1 MLCGLRL
8 QEVSLPLHPYPLTP
22 NHNALNQSTIEP
34 ITTIIFDLGG
44 VLIDWNPRYLYRK
57 LLANEA
63 EIEHFLTH
71 IATSD
76 WNEAQD
82 AGRSLADGTALLVA
96 KHPAYETLI
105 RAFYGRWPEMLGGPI
120 QETVEILREL
130 KTAGR
135 YDLFALT
142 NWSAE
147 TWPVALAEYDFLHW
161 FQGVLVSG
169 EEKMRKPAP
178 AFYRL
183 LEERFPLQLS
193 TSLFIDDNLR
203 NVEAARAL
211 GLRSIHFQSP
221 DQLREEMTAFL
232 GDYS

>member
-1 MLCGLRL
+1 M
-8 QEVSLPLHPYPLTP
+8 
-22 NHNALNQSTIEP
+22 
-34 ITTIIFDLGG
+34 
-44 VLIDWNPRYLYRK
+44 LIDWNPRYLYRK
-57 LLANEA
+57 LLDNEA

-82 AGRSLADGTALLVA
+82 AGRPLEEGTALLVDT
-96 KHPAYETLI
+96 HPEYEQLI
-105 RAFYGRWPEMLGGPI
+105 RAFYGRWPEMLGGSI
-120 QETVEILREL
+120 AGTVDILTQL
-130 KTAGR
+130 KKEGK

-142 NWSAE
+142 NWSGE
-147 TWPVALAEYDFLHW
+147 TWPIALKEYDFLSW

-178 AFYRL
+178 AFYQL
-183 LEERFPLQLS
+183 LEERFPLKLS

-221 DQLREEMTAFL
+221 EQLRGELIKLEI
-232 GDYS
+232 

>member
-1 MLCGLRL
+1 M
-8 QEVSLPLHPYPLTP
+8 P
-22 NHNALNQSTIEP
+22 IE
-34 ITTIIFDLGG
+34 TIIFDLGG

-57 LLANEA
+57 LLPTEQ

-82 AGRSLADGTALLVA
+82 AGRSLADGTATLVA
-96 KHPAYETLI
+96 KHPEHAALI
-105 RAFYGRWPEMLGGPI
+105 QAFYDRWPEMLGGPI
-120 QETVEILREL
+120 QGTVRLLQQLRDQD
-130 KTAGR
+130 R
-135 YDLFALT
+135 YALFALT

-147 TWPVALAEYDFLHW
+147 TWPIALEQYDFLHW

-169 EEKMRKPAP
+169 QEQMRKPSP
-178 AFYRL
+178 AFYHL
-183 LEERFPLQLS
+183 LEERFPLQLA

-203 NVEAARAL
+203 NVQAAEAL

-221 DQLREEMTAFL
+221 EQLHEALSALLVMP
-232 GDYS
+232 D